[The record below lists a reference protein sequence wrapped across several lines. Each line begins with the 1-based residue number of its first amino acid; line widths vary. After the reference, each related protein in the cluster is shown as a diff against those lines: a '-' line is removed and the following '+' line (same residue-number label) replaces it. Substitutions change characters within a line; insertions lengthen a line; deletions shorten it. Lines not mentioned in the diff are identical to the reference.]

1 MDIQED
7 NHSPKS
13 LRSPRPLSI
22 RTLPLALAAALVA
35 TGCFAHA
42 PDPNLDEQ
50 ALSPVAPTLNDG
62 LPAFFLGFFGGP
74 EAFEKLNR
82 ADCEREPASE
92 ACMRLF
98 QLAADRYRYGRKLED
113 AVGLIVHACN
123 QNHALSCAA
132 VELVRTVSNDS
143 VAALIKLGCT
153 REGSD
158 NCHATASLLSYSCN
172 QLRKPPACAGLADL
186 FGRDSDFRDPVWAQ
200 QYRKRACIY
209 GGPCLP
215 EPPPIQD
222 SSRAEAEAA
231 P

>member
-1 MDIQED
+1 MAQ
-7 NHSPKS
+7 NN
-13 LRSPRPLSI
+13 LTPRPA
-22 RTLPLALAAALVA
+22 RTLRPLAARALPLALAAALVA
-35 TGCFAHA
+35 TGSFAHA

-62 LPAFFLGFFGGP
+62 LPDFFLGFLGGP

-82 ADCEREPASE
+82 ADCERDPASE
-92 ACMRLF
+92 ACVRLF

-123 QNHALSCAA
+123 QNHAPSCAA
-132 VELVRTVSNDS
+132 VELIRTVSANS
-143 VAALIKLGCT
+143 VAALLKEGCT

-158 NCHATASLLSYSCN
+158 NCHATASLLSYACN
-172 QLRKPPACAGLADL
+172 QLRKPAACAGLAEL
-186 FGRDSDFRDPVWAQ
+186 FAQDRELQDPAWAQ

-209 GGPCLP
+209 GGACVP
-215 EPPPIQD
+215 EPAVVPD
-222 SSRAEAEAA
+222 SSSRAEAEAA